1 MTQSLSVSCQL
12 QVPDNVR
19 PAINRTMEQFADACN
34 RILVAAQLHKCY
46 NTTKLH
52 HLTYKAVREATRLK
66 ANHVCQA
73 IRRVLGNLK
82 TTKKIRRFRPTSV
95 SLDARTFVYHPNS
108 QEVGITLID
117 KRYTFKLLIGNYQR
131 ALLNGQTPTSAT
143 LVKRRAGSY
152 YINIAIELD
161 TPPTGKT
168 PKVVGVDL
176 GRRDIASTSTGKA
189 WNGTKLQPTRDQY
202 SRVRANV
209 SSKRTRSSR
218 KLLRRLCGRERRFQE
233 WVNHNISKELV
244 AEAKQLGAA
253 LAFEDLT
260 NIRESLNQKP
270 RTKEE
275 RRRTNN
281 WAFYQLRL
289 FVGYKAAIAGVQ
301 VVFVPPAYTSRTCS
315 RCHHIHPEQGKS
327 FRKGKQFKCGHCG
340 FEHDADFNAAIT
352 IAQLGVVYVNQPE
365 IPGITC
371 LLEGQL
377 SLFPTSEIWDKAPHV
392 VLRSAG

>member
-1 MTQSLSVSCQL
+1 MTQSLSVSCKL
-12 QVPDNVR
+12 QVPNDV
-19 PAINRTMEQFADACN
+19 PPVIDCTMEGFADACN
-34 RILVAAQLHKCY
+34 QILAAAQLHKCY
-46 NTTKLH
+46 NATKLH
-52 HLTYKAVREATRLK
+52 HLTYKAVRQATGLK

-82 TTKKIRRFRPTSV
+82 ATKRIQKFRPTSV
-95 SLDARTFVYHPNS
+95 SLDARTFVYHP
-108 QEVGITLID
+108 QTEEVGITLID

-131 ALLNGQTPTSAT
+131 ALLCGQSPTSAT
-143 LVKRRAGSY
+143 LLKRRDGSY

-176 GRRDIASTSTGKA
+176 GRRDIATTSTGKA
-189 WNGTKLQPTRDQY
+189 WNGTQLQQVRDRY

-218 KLLRRLCGRERRFQE
+218 KLLRRLSGRERRFQE
-233 WVNHNISKELV
+233 WVNHNISQELV
-244 AEAKQLGAA
+244 TEARQLGAA
-253 LAFEDLT
+253 LVFEDLT

-281 WAFYQLRL
+281 WAFFQLRL

-327 FRKGKQFKCGHCG
+327 FRNGKRFKCGHCG
-340 FEHDADFNAAIT
+340 FEHDADFNAAIN

-377 SLFPTSEIWDKAPHV
+377 SLFPTGEIWDKAPHV